1 MRQFN
6 RFAVGSVLADSL
18 SAFGRY
24 WVTYLPLSLI
34 AFVLFAPIKASF
46 DVVAFKLAPDDIALQ
61 RVLDGVV
68 SMLWAAW
75 LGGGLAFGV
84 VNAMRGNHASHWQVV
99 RAAVPIMP
107 RLLIV
112 VLVQFSIVTAAGLLL
127 LILPALA
134 AMAAWEIQLPLL
146 AHQFLLAAPGLVFMV
161 VMHVALP
168 AAAMERVGP
177 LRALSRSWRL
187 TRGWRWQVFGL
198 LVVMFV
204 IWRVVDRLVCLATG
218 ACGDPW
224 QAAGA
229 LVFSIDF
236 AARILLGA
244 LEATVVA
251 VSYYHLVVLKEG
263 SETSAVAR
271 VFD

>member
-1 MRQFN
+1 MRQFY
-6 RFAVGSVLADSL
+6 RFGVGSVLADSL
-18 SAFGRY
+18 SAFGRN

-34 AFVLFAPIKASF
+34 AFVLFAPIQASF
-46 DVVAFKLAPDDIALQ
+46 DVIAFKLASDDMLLQ
-61 RVLDGVV
+61 RALDGVV
-68 SMLWAAW
+68 SMLCVAW

-84 VNAMRGNHASHWQVV
+84 VNAMRGNRASHWQVV

-107 RLLIV
+107 RLLIL
-112 VLVQFSIVTAAGLLL
+112 VLVQSSIVMAGLLL
-127 LILPALA
+127 LIFPALA

-146 AHQFLLAAPGLVFMV
+146 AHQFLHAVPGLVFMV
-161 VMHVALP
+161 VMYVALP

-224 QAAGA
+224 QADSA
-229 LVFSIDF
+229 LAFCINF
-236 AARILLGA
+236 AAGVLIGA

-263 SETSAVAR
+263 SETSAVAS